1 MPLLAFLLALE
12 LLELPSEANFFSAFS
27 GLPGFF
33 RALLFPPFGS
43 ISFGAG
49 GPIYMNIGPHLHP
62 PLLLQGRQQSLFSHF
77 SSCKAHNVMFSLSR
91 SLSLSLRLPL
101 TQSAD
106 K

>member
-1 MPLLAFLLALE
+1 
-12 LLELPSEANFFSAFS
+12 
-27 GLPGFF
+27 
-33 RALLFPPFGS
+33 
-43 ISFGAG
+43 
-49 GPIYMNIGPHLHP
+49 MNIGPHLHP